1 MFATRRSLL
10 QHAMALKQAQRLN
23 YWLMVARF
31 LDPTEQLLALR
42 RFSLTSAPETTKVEQ
57 LRLVDTG

>member
-1 MFATRRSLL
+1 M

-23 YWLMVARF
+23 YWLTVARF
-31 LDPTEQLLALR
+31 LGPTEQLLALR
-42 RFSLTSAPETTKVEQ
+42 RFSLTSDPNTTEFEQ